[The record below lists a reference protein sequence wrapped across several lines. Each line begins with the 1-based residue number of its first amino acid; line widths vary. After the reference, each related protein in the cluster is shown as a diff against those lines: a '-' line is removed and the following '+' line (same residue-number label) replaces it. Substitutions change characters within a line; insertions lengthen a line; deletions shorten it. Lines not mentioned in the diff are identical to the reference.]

1 MLTSIYRGFSCQAQV
16 RCQAQLLAQDSWCCH
31 EPCRSRKISLW
42 LVLYIFSRTTPDK
55 NSLCSLTVVVTT
67 STSVRPRPSLATPPT
82 VKKPVLLLPGEL
94 VCSAVPRRP
103 RNKCDLVRSFVLF
116 DGLKMLFCYETYVLR
131 RLRITFHTSL
141 AN

>member
-1 MLTSIYRGFSCQAQV
+1 MNPVDHVRSALHLFYIY
-16 RCQAQLLAQDSWCCH
+16 
-31 EPCRSRKISLW
+31 
-42 LVLYIFSRTTPDK
+42 FSRTIPDK
-55 NSLCSLTVVVTT
+55 DSLYSLTVVVTT
-67 STSVRPRPSLATPPT
+67 STLVRPLPSLATPPT

-116 DGLKMLFCYETYVLR
+116 DGLKMLYCYETYVLR
-131 RLRITFHTSL
+131 RLRIIFHTSL